1 MDPATGWLPRSAH
14 QRRSRALVKTVLYR
28 LLMVVV
34 TVVVALLVTGDLVAS
49 LNIGIAA
56 NLVKMV
62 LYYVYERVWD
72 RVEWGLVK
80 E

>member
-1 MDPATGWLPRSAH
+1 MDPATEWLDRPTH
-14 QRRSRALVKTVLYR
+14 QLRSRAVVKTVLYR

-34 TVVVALLVTGDLVAS
+34 TVAVALLVTGDLVAS

-62 LYYVYERVWD
+62 LYYGYERLWD
-72 RVEWGLVK
+72 RVEWGLVTD
-80 E
+80 